1 MGCRRIP
8 YPDQPPNPNPLT
20 WRNVI
25 FKQWFGK
32 KETPADAPPSILAEG
47 LHQPPSLYVISESAN
62 GKLRDK
68 NEDAIFTYSA
78 HDAASKGVAA
88 LGLYIVADG
97 MGGHKNGELA
107 SKTAIEAVKTDLL
120 ANLVEPL
127 LAGNTITDD
136 AFVESAINQAFL
148 QAQEAVLSK
157 AQGSG
162 TTLTLLF
169 IADTMAYY
177 GHVGDS
183 RLYADTRSEGLR
195 CLTVDHSL
203 VRRLVDLGQVE
214 SSAAREHPQRNILFR
229 ALGQGEGFKVDLGK
243 LKLNEATV
251 FLLCSDGLWG
261 LVDQNS
267 LARYLRPGR
276 QNGETASRLVAL
288 ANEAGGTD
296 NISAIVIAVS

>member
-1 MGCRRIP
+1 MGSRGIFDLDLPAYGYTLVWSC
-8 YPDQPPNPNPLT
+8 
-20 WRNVI
+20 VI
-25 FKQWFGK
+25 LNRLFSK
-32 KETPADAPPSILAEG
+32 KETPADARPSLLAEG
-47 LHQPPSLYVISESAN
+47 LHQPPFLFAISESAN
-62 GKLRDK
+62 GKTRDK
-68 NEDAIFTYSA
+68 NEDAIFTFS
-78 HDAASKGVAA
+78 SRNPEPKGTGA

-97 MGGHKNGELA
+97 MGGHLHGELA
-107 SKTAIEAVKTDLL
+107 SKTAIETARAHLMTNLL
-120 ANLVEPL
+120 EPL
-127 LAGNTITDD
+127 LAEKVQAEE
-136 AFVESAINQAFL
+136 AFVENAINQAIL
-148 QAQEAVLSK
+148 EAQEAVLSK

-169 IADTMAYY
+169 VADTMAYF

-183 RLYADTRSEGLR
+183 RLYVDTRSEGLR

-203 VRRLVDLGQVE
+203 VRRLVDLGQIE

-251 FLLCSDGLWG
+251 FMLCSDGLWG
-261 LVDQNS
+261 LVDQNN

-276 QNGETASRLVAL
+276 QNAETASRLVAL

>member
-1 MGCRRIP
+1 MILNR
-8 YPDQPPNPNPLT
+8 
-20 WRNVI
+20 
-25 FKQWFGK
+25 WFGK
-32 KETPADAPPSILAEG
+32 KETPLEAPPALLSEG
-47 LHQPPSLYVISESAN
+47 LHQPPFLYAVSESAN
-62 GKLRDK
+62 GKMRDK
-68 NEDAIFTYSA
+68 NEDAIFNYIARDTTP
-78 HDAASKGVAA
+78 KGVGA
-88 LGLYIVADG
+88 LGLFIVADG
-97 MGGHKNGELA
+97 MGGHLNGELA
-107 SKTAIEAVKTDLL
+107 SKTAIESVKASLMV
-120 ANLVEPL
+120 NLIDPL
-127 LAGNTITDD
+127 LSEKAMAEPAVIE
-136 AFVESAINQAFL
+136 AAINQAFL

-169 IADTMAYY
+169 IADNRAYF

-203 VRRLVDLGQVE
+203 VRRLVDLGQIE
-214 SSAAREHPQRNILFR
+214 SKAAREHPQRNILFR
-229 ALGQGEGFKVDLGK
+229 ALGQGDGFKVDLGS
-243 LKLNEATV
+243 LPLTEATV

-276 QNGETASRLVAL
+276 QNAETASRLVAL

-296 NISAIVIAVS
+296 NISAIVITVS

>member
-1 MGCRRIP
+1 MILNR
-8 YPDQPPNPNPLT
+8 
-20 WRNVI
+20 
-25 FKQWFGK
+25 WFSK
-32 KETPADAPPSILAEG
+32 KERPTETRPSLLVEG
-47 LHQPPSLYVISESAN
+47 LHQPPFLYATSESSS
-62 GKLRDK
+62 GKTRDK
-68 NEDAIFTYSA
+68 NEDAIFTFSSRDPEPKA
-78 HDAASKGVAA
+78 VGA

-97 MGGHKNGELA
+97 MGGHINGELA
-107 SKTAIEAVKTDLL
+107 SKTAIETAKAQLMT
-120 ANLVEPL
+120 NLVEPL
-127 LAGNTITDD
+127 LAAKAQAED
-136 AFVESAINQAFL
+136 AFIENDINQAIL
-148 QAQEAVLSK
+148 AAQEAVLSK

-162 TTLTLLF
+162 TTLTLLL
-169 IADTMAYY
+169 IADSMAYF

-203 VRRLVDLGQVE
+203 VRRLVDLGQIE

-261 LVDQNS
+261 LVDQNV

-276 QNGETASRLVAL
+276 QSAETASRLVAL

-296 NISAIVIAVS
+296 NISAIVITVS

>member
-1 MGCRRIP
+1 VSFSR
-8 YPDQPPNPNPLT
+8 
-20 WRNVI
+20 W
-25 FKQWFGK
+25 FKK
-32 KETPADAPPSILAEG
+32 KETPVDPRPSLLADG
-47 LHQPPSLYVISESAN
+47 LHQPPFLYVISESAN

-68 NEDAIFTYSA
+68 NEDAIFTFSSR
-78 HDAASKGVAA
+78 DAAPKGIGA

-97 MGGHKNGELA
+97 MGGHAHGELA
-107 SKTAIEAVKTDLL
+107 SKTAIETVKAHLMT
-120 ANLVEPL
+120 NLVEPL
-127 LAGNTITDD
+127 LANKAQAEE
-136 AFVESAINQAFL
+136 AFVESTINQAFL

-169 IADTMAYY
+169 VADTMAYF

-203 VRRLVDLGQVE
+203 VRRLVDLGQIE

-229 ALGQGEGFKVDLGK
+229 ALGQGDGFKVDLGK
-243 LKLNEATV
+243 LKLNEATI

-261 LVDQNS
+261 LVDQNI

-296 NISAIVIAVS
+296 NISAIVITVS